1 VLAADN
7 RVSAGNFHVA
17 KVNSCEGSEA
27 RFVHAFACCIS
38 PRFIHKFPIQV
49 SRFTRSWN
57 HRRENHRFRAK
68 GSRDRATCSLLKFSP
83 LLPRRGSTSRSTRV
97 DLSCISIAAEMLY
110 MYTLLFP
117 FGLCARRKTARH
129 LGFPL
134 LSRARACKRA
144 AEMYAAESAPRKSAT
159 SSVRAKSVRLSV
171 TSLIRISRPT
181 NESRY
186 R

>member
-110 MYTLLFP
+110 MYTL
-117 FGLCARRKTARH
+117 
-129 LGFPL
+129 GFPL